1 MQGITLDSNVW
12 AEFNFID
19 WLQSDH
25 TVYDVHI
32 CPIIVYLETRLWYDM
47 KGLTKNDFLEDLFK
61 LKTQVV
67 LFTETHT
74 EPVIKLTRQSD
85 LRFKHHARDFMIVNM
100 GIYFASLLVIPWT
113 GNRNYCRYLC
123 PWGSLYGLIGKWG
136 FFKIVADK
144 EECLECGSCEDV
156 CDLGVPIQSLIQ
168 EKGEIN
174 VADCVGCGR
183 CVQACPSEALRL
195 VDVRDA
201 IKSVVTS

>member
-1 MQGITLDSNVW
+1 VFRPNTIRGK
-12 AEFNFID
+12 
-19 WLQSDH
+19 WLWRLRHLKWIFLASL
-25 TVYDVHI
+25 V
-32 CPIIVYLETRLWYDM
+32 VYL
-47 KGLTKNDFLEDLFK
+47 
-61 LKTQVV
+61 V
-67 LFTETHT
+67 LYFALPHSITML
-74 EPVIKLTRQSD
+74 IY
-85 LRFKHHARDFMIVNM
+85 ARDFMIVNM

-123 PWGSLYGLIGKWG
+123 PWGSLYGLIGKVG

-156 CDLGVPIQSLIQ
+156 CDLGVPIQTLIQ
-168 EKGEIN
+168 EKGEVN

-201 IKSVVTS
+201 IKSVVTR